1 MDSWRHIPVMAAALL
16 LVACGSS
23 GPADDPEVEL
33 RAWVERGELAAESK
47 DRDELLDMISRDYA
61 DSRGN
66 DRDEIGTM
74 LARYFFV
81 QNNIA
86 LLTSIDKIQVYGE
99 SAAMIDLT
107 VGMAG
112 THNTG
117 FGLKADAYR
126 FEFELEKADDEWL
139 LIGMRYG
146 DIGSSIR

>member
-1 MDSWRHIPVMAAALL
+1 MRLALIIAIAFVL
-16 LVACGSS
+16 TACGSS
-23 GPADDPEVEL
+23 GSADDPEAEL
-33 RAWVERGELAAESK
+33 RAWVDRGEVAAEAK
-47 DRDELLDMISRDYA
+47 DRGQLLDMISGDYA

-66 DRDEIGTM
+66 DRDEIGTL

-86 LLTSIDKIQVYGE
+86 LLTSIDEIQVYDDT
-99 SAAMIDLT
+99 AAKIDLT

-126 FEFELEKADDEWL
+126 FEFELEKDGDDWL

-146 DIGSSIR
+146 ELGGSLH